1 MIKSDTFKFLTD
13 LAANNN
19 RDWFQLNKSRHDDA
33 RLNVLEF
40 SSEVISGLSKF
51 DHTIPSTLDPKEC
64 VMRIYRDVRF
74 SKVKTPYKNNFGAGF
89 SQNGKK
95 FSGAGYYLH
104 IQPEASFIAGGCWM
118 PEADL
123 LKAIR
128 QEIDYNG
135 SDFRL
140 IIEDHSFMKYYGNLE
155 SEYKLK
161 TCPKGYEQNHPEIEF
176 LKLKSFTFSHKLN
189 NSELTHSGSVDQVV
203 NGFLKLNPFIA
214 FLRNAIS

>member
-1 MIKSDTFKFLTD
+1 MIKSDTFKFLND

-40 SSEVISGLSKF
+40 AGKVILGLSKF
-51 DHTIPSTLDPKEC
+51 DHTIPSSLDPKDC

-104 IQPEASFIAGGCWM
+104 IQPEGSFIAGGCWM

-140 IIEDHSFMKYYGNLE
+140 IIEKPSFMKYYGNLE

-161 TCPKGYEQNHPEIEF
+161 TCPKGYDQDHPEIEF

-189 NSELTHSGSVDQVV
+189 NAELINSDSVEQIV
-203 NGFLKLNPFIA
+203 NGFAKLNPYIA